1 MANGLPMLSA
11 MQISRSAIGH
21 VLLTKAIDRAAEAV
35 RAGEPLA
42 APLADS
48 GMIAED
54 VTEMIAVGESANH
67 LPEVLLTI
75 AQTIET
81 RVDRTLGLCVRLME
95 PLLWLVLAGVVLFI
109 FIALIV
115 PMLRLSSVI
124 ST

>member
-1 MANGLPMLSA
+1 MANGVPMLSA
-11 MQISRSAIGH
+11 MQISRSAVGH

-42 APLADS
+42 APLAES

-54 VTEMIAVGESANH
+54 VTEMIAVGESANN

-81 RVDRTLGLCVRLME
+81 RVDRMLGLFVRLME
-95 PLLWLVLAGVVLFI
+95 PLLLLVLAGVVLFI

-115 PMLRLSSVI
+115 PMLRLSSAI